1 MFLKCVNWQTIQKV
15 PATASDFNCGLRH
28 ETETDNNLSRSSAAM
43 SIRVA
48 IVFGA
53 ALIATAAPAHADAN
67 SYLAY
72 IHNTGI
78 NTAGKPDS
86 WLLDNGQHAC
96 ELLRT
101 GTTVDQISEGTSNAD
116 KRGLTLA
123 AQHELCPDTLH

>member
-1 MFLKCVNWQTIQKV
+1 MFLKCVTGQRNQQV
-15 PATASDFNCGLRH
+15 PATASDFTCGLRRD
-28 ETETDNNLSRSSAAM
+28 TETDNNVSRSSAAM

-48 IVFGA
+48 IVFVP
-53 ALIATAAPAHADAN
+53 ALITPAVPAHADAN

-101 GTTVDQISEGTSNAD
+101 GTTGGQVSEGPSNAE
-116 KRGLTLA
+116 KRGLTIA
-123 AQHELCPDTLH
+123 ASHVLC

>member
-1 MFLKCVNWQTIQKV
+1 
-15 PATASDFNCGLRH
+15 
-28 ETETDNNLSRSSAAM
+28 M

-72 IHNTGI
+72 IHNAGI

-96 ELLRT
+96 DLLRT
-101 GTTVDQISEGTSNAD
+101 GTTVDQISEGASHAD
-116 KRGLTLA
+116 KRGLTMA
-123 AQHELCPDTLH
+123 AQHELCPETMH